1 MVCSAGSPRA
11 DLSLAMNVR
20 SQTSLFARIGIRF
33 AILAIAT
40 AVPVLI
46 SPLWGLIPAVAIAA
60 CGAAWIARGIRERY
74 VRPVERLAE
83 MLREK
88 TPGGST
94 EDLAAQLVSEYR
106 DAVNRMDETLS
117 QTRRREAAL
126 EHSTEAVVLID
137 PDGRV
142 DYANPRA
149 RDILHGH
156 VLDLS
161 RRLLQPDLE
170 RLVERAR
177 EVMLLATEDVVLYV
191 PGPRHARA
199 LAIPFADGSLALL
212 LSDLEESRRL
222 DQVRRDFV
230 ANVSHEL
237 KTPVAGIR
245 ALAETAAT
253 AFAADDLST
262 ARRFIERLGT
272 EATRLSGLVS
282 DLLDLSRVEV
292 GAELQMASV
301 ELVPLLT
308 EAADRARTVAE
319 VKDIELDVVSP
330 EMVIEADPSQLSMA
344 IKNLVDNAVRYSEG
358 GKVHIQAEC
367 RPGWLAVTVTDQG
380 IGIPSAEIPRIF
392 ERFYRV
398 DKARSRATGGTGL
411 GLAIVRHVAENHGGK
426 VEVSSELGVGSTFT
440 LLIPVGKPSTNG
452 NGTAGW
458 REAPPEN

>member
-1 MVCSAGSPRA
+1 LNVRGIS
-11 DLSLAMNVR
+11 SLAV
-20 SQTSLFARIGIRF
+20 RIGLV
-33 AILAIAT
+33 AVLA
-40 AVPVLI
+40 AVPVAV
-46 SPLWGLIPAVAIAA
+46 SPGFGWIGSVVIAVAGSIL
-60 CGAAWIARGIRERY
+60 IARGIRDRF
-74 VRPVERLAE
+74 VRPLNKLAE
-83 MLREK
+83 LMRS
-88 TPGGST
+88 GS
-94 EDLAAQLVSEYR
+94 DASSADDVASRVVSEYR
-106 DAVNRMDETLS
+106 EARSRIDETVS
-117 QTRRREAAL
+117 QNRRREAAL
-126 EHSTEAVVLID
+126 EHSSEAIVLID

-149 RDILHGH
+149 REILHGH

-170 RLVERAR
+170 RLVSRAQD
-177 EVMLLATEDVVLYV
+177 VMLLATEDVVLYV

-199 LAIPFADGSLALL
+199 LAIPFADGSIALL

-222 DQVRRDFV
+222 DRVRRDFV

-253 AFAADDLST
+253 AFAADDLAT

-282 DLLDLSRVEV
+282 DLLDLSRVEA
-292 GAELQMASV
+292 GGELQISSV
-301 ELVPLLT
+301 QLAPLLA

-319 VKDIELDVVSP
+319 VKGIELDVKAP
-330 EMVIEADPSQLSMA
+330 DLVIEADASQLAMA
-344 IKNLVDNAVRYSEG
+344 VKNLVDNAVRYSEG
-358 GKVHIQAEC
+358 GRVAIVSEC
-367 RPGWLAVTVTDQG
+367 RLGWIVVTVTDQG
-380 IGIPSAEIPRIF
+380 IGIPSGEIPRIF

-426 VEVSSELGVGSTFT
+426 VEVASELGVGSTFT

-452 NGTAGW
+452 NGTQ
-458 REAPPEN
+458 

>member
-1 MVCSAGSPRA
+1 MRKLPPLFVR
-11 DLSLAMNVR
+11 LLA
-20 SQTSLFARIGIRF
+20 
-33 AILAIAT
+33 LAALV
-40 AVPVLI
+40 ALPVAI
-46 SPLWGLIPAVAIAA
+46 SPAWGLLAAAVIA
-60 CGAAWIARGIRERY
+60 GAGAFLVGRGVRDRY
-74 VRPVERLAE
+74 VRPMERLGE
-83 MLREK
+83 MLRE
-88 TPGGST
+88 TTIDNNP
-94 EDLAAQLVSEYR
+94 ENLAQQLVSEYR
-106 DAVNRMDETLS
+106 DALNRMDETVA
-117 QTRRREAAL
+117 QNRRREAAL
-126 EHSTEAVVLID
+126 EHSTEANVPID

-170 RLVERAR
+170 RLVQRAR
-177 EVMLLATEDVVLYV
+177 DVMLLATEDVVLYV

-272 EATRLSGLVS
+272 EAARLSGLVS

-301 ELVPLLT
+301 PLAPLLT
-308 EAADRARTVAE
+308 EAADRARPVAE
-319 VKDIELDVVSP
+319 VKGIDLDVTSP
-330 EMVIEADPSQLSMA
+330 DVVIEADPSQLSMA
-344 IKNLVDNAVRYSEG
+344 VKNLVDNAVRYSEG
-358 GKVHIQAEC
+358 GTVHITSEC
-367 RPGWLAVTVTDQG
+367 RTGWIAVTVTDQG
-380 IGIPSAEIPRIF
+380 IGIPSTEIPRIF

-440 LLIPVGKPSTNG
+440 LLLPLEMPVVSTNG
-452 NGTAGW
+452 NGS
-458 REAPPEN
+458 E

>member
-1 MVCSAGSPRA
+1 VRKLPPLFVR
-11 DLSLAMNVR
+11 LLA
-20 SQTSLFARIGIRF
+20 
-33 AILAIAT
+33 LAALV
-40 AVPVLI
+40 ALPVAI
-46 SPLWGLIPAVAIAA
+46 SPTWGFIPAAVIAA
-60 CGAAWIARGIRERY
+60 AGAFWIGRSVRDRY
-74 VRPVERLAE
+74 VRPVERLGV
-83 MLREK
+83 MLRQTTSDPSPEN
-88 TPGGST
+88 
-94 EDLAAQLVSEYR
+94 LAQQLVSEYR
-106 DAVNRMDETLS
+106 DALNRMDETVS
-117 QTRRREAAL
+117 QNRRREAAL

-170 RLVERAR
+170 RLVQRAR
-177 EVMLLATEDVVLYV
+177 DVMLLATEDVVLYV

-272 EATRLSGLVS
+272 EAARLSGLVS
-282 DLLDLSRVEV
+282 DLLDLSRVEA

-301 ELVPLLT
+301 PLAPLLT
-308 EAADRARTVAE
+308 EAADRARPVAE
-319 VKDIELDVVSP
+319 VKGIELNVVSP
-330 EMVIEADPSQLSMA
+330 DMVIEADPSQLSMA
-344 IKNLVDNAVRYSEG
+344 VKNLVDNAVRYSEG
-358 GKVHIQAEC
+358 GTVHISSEC
-367 RPGWLAVTVTDQG
+367 RTGCIAVTVTDEG
-380 IGIPSAEIPRIF
+380 IGIPSTEIPRIF

-440 LLIPVGKPSTNG
+440 LLLPVDAPKPALNG
-452 NGTAGW
+452 NGATP
-458 REAPPEN
+458 AP

>member
-1 MVCSAGSPRA
+1 
-11 DLSLAMNVR
+11 MNVR
-20 SQTSLFARIGIRF
+20 TIPPLFVRLLV
-33 AILAIAT
+33 LAAL
-40 AVPVLI
+40 AALPVAI
-46 SPLWGLIPAVAIAA
+46 SPTWGWIPSAVIAA
-60 CGAAWIARGIRERY
+60 AGAWLVGRRVRERY
-74 VRPVERLAE
+74 VRPVERLGG
-83 MLREK
+83 MLSR
-88 TPGGST
+88 TTMPTSPDGF
-94 EDLAAQLVSEYR
+94 AAQLVAEYR
-106 DAVNRMDETLS
+106 DALDRMDDALAAN
-117 QTRRREAAL
+117 RRREAAL

-149 RDILHGH
+149 REILHGH

-170 RLVERAR
+170 RLVGRAR

-272 EATRLSGLVS
+272 EAARLSGLVS
-282 DLLDLSRVEV
+282 DLLDLSRVEA
-292 GAELQMASV
+292 GAELQIASV
-301 ELVPLLT
+301 PLAPLLT
-308 EAADRARTVAE
+308 EAADRARPVAE
-319 VKDIELDVVSP
+319 VKGIELDVAAP
-330 EMVIEADPSQLSMA
+330 DMVIEADPSQLSMA
-344 IKNLVDNAVRYSEG
+344 VKNLVDNAVRYSEG
-358 GKVHIQAEC
+358 GKVHISSEG
-367 RPGWLAVTVTDQG
+367 RPGWIAVTVTDQG

-411 GLAIVRHVAENHGGK
+411 GLAIVRHVAENHGGR
-426 VEVSSELGVGSTFT
+426 VEVTSELGTGSTFT
-440 LLIPVGKPSTNG
+440 LLLPVAHGSNG
-452 NGTAGW
+452 NGSAARTGA
-458 REAPPEN
+458 A